1 MMYSLTGKLT
11 NAFSRSTSRVLAML
25 ACLGISSGL
34 TLPAQAAVTPTGTV
48 ITNTAIASYSV
59 GSEEFSRSDSATLT
73 TQEVNPGP
81 VAPTPATITLSHLD
95 PDGTPLTL
103 NGTNYSDG
111 QGNFTPYADFEDDDG
126 NVINFPATVSVSDD
140 EFGYRAGEPVVII
153 VEEADKNANP
163 ARPDTIVVTITTPDG
178 SDTEQLTLF
187 ETGDDTGIFAAIL
200 PTQSTNEG
208 TQPYDGILSVKT
220 GTEVL
225 VSYTDAVDATDSV
238 SANTLFNPVSRV
250 FSSSDGSPVNDVSIT
265 LMDADTGL
273 PATDKVFYEDGVT
286 PFPVTVI
293 SGPADQRAASASAT
307 ATTPVF
313 GAGEFW
319 FPYIEDGSY
328 FLAIDAPATFRIPS
342 ELDDSALSNTPNGP
356 FDISAISRGET
367 FTVNNQVFRTDIGA
381 DPLDNSLLLSKQSD
395 INEAGIGDSLKFT
408 ITLVNNEVTAT
419 DAQLI
424 DTLPA
429 GLRYMEGSAR
439 LNDEKVDF
447 DLSRDGRTLTLPIDR
462 IEPFDRLQLTYVT
475 QVTALAKG
483 ELVNRVTLNDD
494 VITANKA
501 SARIIIRDEFFKD
514 TARLF
519 GRIYLD
525 DCEGNQ
531 ASVDGVPDIRLFMED
546 GTYVVSDDNGEW
558 HIEDVAPGTHV
569 VQMDTATI
577 PPYMELMECPQ
588 RGFHAGRNYSQFVDV
603 QPGSFWRVDF
613 FLKMREPEV
622 GEIRHQLSHSLVPFT
637 QDEQNRRPYNSPVE
651 KKVRYRYTLNGQG
664 LPLQNVTGMISLP
677 EGVVYETGS
686 TTMDGRSIEDPAI
699 TYGTLVYRLN
709 DKPEAWANV
718 IEFNAYISDKAPMGE
733 LVTRAVARFQA
744 DGQSSQQIQP
754 VSTAIKL
761 TLPPK
766 EENVKPVVPPK
777 FANFSDVL
785 TEEDMQNLSN
795 VIDALD
801 GLGNLELKVI
811 GHTDSSRISSRV
823 QHIFANNQVLSEA
836 RADSVADFLARQ
848 LGIDR
853 SDIIA
858 EGRGPSE
865 PVATN
870 ATSEGRAQ
878 NRRVEVKVL
887 NADAVVNLASAGSDE
902 RMAKVQSLIPGL
914 TGLTATAA
922 GNPAQ
927 LPSEM
932 AIPEYDEN
940 WFRTAPEEPQW
951 LWPPLDRSPSISSTK
966 IAVSHAKNQ
975 RAVLT
980 LNGKPVSALNFDG
993 NTSSKTRDLVISQW
1007 RGVDLMSGPNHFEV
1021 TVMDTSGRVVR
1032 RIDKTVH
1039 FAEAPAKAEFV
1050 KEESRLVADGINS
1063 PVVAVRLTDKEG
1075 FPIRAN
1081 VQGQVDILE
1090 PYTLYSE
1097 QREQEIS
1104 PLTDMQK
1111 PSYQVGQNGVAYIRL
1126 APTFRS
1132 GEVVMRFRHSN
1143 GQTDEIR
1150 AWLKPKERDWIFVGL
1165 GDLAVGYNANG
1176 GNSDSMKAAGVDDN
1190 IYHDGRLAFFAQG
1203 QVLGEWLVT
1212 AAYDSGKED
1221 AEPFAR
1227 LIEPDRYYTLYGDAS
1242 QQQLDASSARKLYV
1256 RVEKE
1261 RFYTVFG
1268 DIDTNL
1274 TVTELGRYSRKLTG
1288 VQTVYQ
1294 GDIAEVSAFVSQ
1306 TNQGF
1311 TREEI
1316 QGDGTSGLYRLKN
1329 QQLVLNSEQVRLEV
1343 RDRYRSENVLST
1355 TLLTRNIDYVIDY
1368 SDGTLYFKGPVAS
1381 TDDAFNPQYIV
1392 VEYEVESDGDLGY
1405 VAGGRAGVKLIDDKV
1420 RAGVTAITQNQSGD
1434 DRHLRAADATVKLGK
1449 TEIKAEIAQS
1459 EEVVSGN
1466 GETANA
1472 HLLEIAH
1479 RDDNFDARA
1488 YIREQEQ
1495 GFGLDQTSMGE
1506 NDARKEGLEGNWYIN
1521 DNNRLQILTFH
1532 HLGLSTGF
1540 DSYQAQTDLIHR
1552 LNDNQQVSV
1561 GFIAAQQESI
1571 DSTLYTDQL
1580 SLGYSQ
1586 RLLNNRLT
1594 LGSQLLT
1601 NISERSDAF
1610 DRLLLGADYQLSRDY
1625 SVFAEHETG
1634 FASDAPERT
1643 IMGIRATPWAGA
1655 RAEQS
1660 IEQVEVDDNYR
1671 LFAVSGLTQDFLIN
1685 ERWSLSAGFEQ
1696 SQDLENSVPVEE
1708 ATTENFHAVHAG
1720 SAFRTEQWQWNNR
1733 LEYRN
1738 GSTLDKWVAR
1748 SNLYHPL
1755 NDALAAGGS
1764 VDWFNESGTEYY
1776 ANNLDARFDLALR
1789 PRVRP
1794 YALLWQTRWVQNTV
1808 GGTGAPD
1815 RTRKLI
1821 NNAHLNWMLSNRDQ
1835 LAGQYGIKRV
1845 LNQYDGDN
1853 YASTTDFMAAEW
1865 RHHLSDRW
1873 DVGAHARRLHGYEAA
1888 QVSHGAGV
1896 SVGFIP
1902 ATNTWVGVGY
1912 NFSGFIDSDFS
1923 AANFTAQGVYLK
1935 LRFKAD
1941 QDSLAAMR
1949 AAFR

>member
-1 MMYSLTGKLT
+1 MLMRSLFPILT
-11 NAFSRSTSRVLAML
+11 TRLHRSALRALGVLLSVLL
-25 ACLGISSGL
+25 APSAL
-34 TLPAQAAVTPTGTV
+34 AAVTPTGTE
-48 ITNTAIASYSV
+48 ITNTVIATYSV
-59 GSEEFSRSDSATLT
+59 NAENFTRSDSASLT

-81 VAPTPATITLSHLD
+81 VVPTPANIRLAHID
-95 PDGTPLTL
+95 DDGTPLTL
-103 NGTNYSDG
+103 NGTDYGDG
-111 QGNFTPYADFEDDDG
+111 QGNFTPYTGFEDESG
-126 NVINFPATVSVSDD
+126 NTINFPATVNISDD
-140 EFGYRAGEPVVII
+140 EFGYRAGEPVIII
-153 VEEADKNANP
+153 VEDQDKNLNP

-187 ETGDDTGIFAAIL
+187 ETGDNTGIFAAVL
-200 PTQSTNEG
+200 PSQDTNQG
-208 TQPYDGILSVKT
+208 TQPYDGIISVKT
-220 GTEVL
+220 GTEL
-225 VSYTDAVDATDSV
+225 SVSYTDPTDPADSV
-238 SANTLFNPVSRV
+238 AAQTLFNPVSRV
-250 FSSSDGSPVNDVSIT
+250 FSSSDGSPVNGVSVT
-265 LMDADTGL
+265 LMNADTGL

-286 PFPVTVI
+286 PYPVTVV
-293 SGPADQRAASASAT
+293 SGPANGVQASAV
-307 ATTPVF
+307 TPEF
-313 GAGEFW
+313 APGQFW
-319 FPYIEDGSY
+319 FPYVEDGNY
-328 FLAIDAPATFRIPS
+328 FLEIEGPSTFRVPS
-342 ELDDSALSNTPNGP
+342 DKDDETLRDTLNGP
-356 FDISAISRGET
+356 FDVTGISRGET
-367 FTVNNQVFRTDIGA
+367 FSVNNQVFRTDIGA

-395 INEAGIGDSLKFT
+395 FNEAGIGDSLKFT
-408 ITLVNNEVTAT
+408 INLVNNEV
-419 DAQLI
+419 DANDVTLVDQ
-424 DTLPA
+424 LPA

-439 LNDEKVDF
+439 LNNQKVDF
-447 DLSRDGRTLTLPIDR
+447 DVSRDGRTLTLPIATIDAF
-462 IEPFDRLQLTYVT
+462 ERLQLTYVA

-483 ELVNRVTLNDD
+483 EVVNRVSLNDD
-494 VITANKA
+494 VLVANDA
-501 SARIIIRDEFFKD
+501 SAKVIIRDEFFKD

-546 GTYVVSDDNGEW
+546 GTYVVSDENGEW
-558 HIEDVAPGTHV
+558 HIEDVTPGTHV

-588 RGFHAGRNYSQFVDV
+588 RGFHAGRSYSQFVDV

-622 GEIRHQLSHSLVPFT
+622 GEIRQQLDHALLPFT
-637 QDEQNRRPYNSPVE
+637 AEEMPERPYASPVDH
-651 KKVRYRYTLNGQG
+651 KVRYRFTLDGNG
-664 LPLQNVTGMISLP
+664 LPLKNVTGMISLP
-677 EGVVYETGS
+677 EGLVYETGS
-686 TTMDGRSIEDPAI
+686 STLDGRAIDDPTV
-699 TYGTLVYRLN
+699 TYGNLVYRLN
-709 DKPEAWANV
+709 DKPEEWQNV
-718 IEFNAYISDKAPMGE
+718 IEFNAYISDRAPMGE
-733 LVTRAVARFQA
+733 LITRAVTRFQA
-744 DGQSSQQIQP
+744 DAQSPQQIQP
-754 VSTAIKL
+754 VSTSIKL
-761 TLPPK
+761 VLPPK

-777 FANFSDVL
+777 FANFSDIL
-785 TEEDMQNLSN
+785 TEEDKLNLVN
-795 VIDALD
+795 VIEALD

-836 RADSVADFLARQ
+836 RADSVADFLAKE
-848 LGIDR
+848 LGISR
-853 SDIIA
+853 SQIIA
-858 EGRGPSE
+858 EGRGLTE
-865 PVATN
+865 PVASNST
-870 ATSEGRAQ
+870 AEGRAL

-887 NADAVVNLASAGSDE
+887 NADAVVDLASAGSDVQV
-902 RMAKVQSLIPGL
+902 AKVQSLIPGL
-914 TGLTATAA
+914 TGLMATAA
-922 GNPAQ
+922 GNPAR

-932 AIPEYDEN
+932 TIPEYDEN
-940 WFRTAPEEPQW
+940 WFRTAPDEAQW
-951 LWPPLDRSPSISSTK
+951 IWPPLDRSPSISSTK
-966 IAVSHAKNQ
+966 IAVSHSKKQ
-975 RAVLT
+975 RATLT

-1021 TVMDTSGRVVR
+1021 TVTDTAGSVVK
-1032 RIDKTVH
+1032 RIKKTVH

-1050 KEESRLVADGINS
+1050 KDESMLVADGINP

-1081 VQGQVDILE
+1081 VQGQVEILE
-1090 PYTLYSE
+1090 PYSLYSE

-1111 PSYQVGQNGVAYIRL
+1111 PAYQVGQNGIAHIRL
-1126 APTFRS
+1126 APTLRS
-1132 GEVVMRFRHSN
+1132 GEVVMRFKHSN

-1150 AWLKPKERDWIFVGL
+1150 AWLKPKEREWIFVGL

-1288 VQTVYQ
+1288 IQTVYQ
-1294 GDIAEVSAFVSQ
+1294 GDIAEFSGFVSQ
-1306 TNQGF
+1306 TDQGF
-1311 TREEI
+1311 MREEI
-1316 QGDGTSGLYRLKN
+1316 QGDGTSGLYRLEN
-1329 QQLVLNSEQVRLEV
+1329 QQLVLNSEQVRLIV
-1343 RDRYRSENVLST
+1343 RDRYRSENILST
-1355 TLLTRNIDYVIDY
+1355 TTLTRNVDYVIDY

-1381 TDDAFNPQYIV
+1381 TDDGFNPQYIV

-1405 VAGGRAGVKLIDDKV
+1405 IAGGRAGVKLLDDKV
-1420 RAGVTAITQNQSGD
+1420 RAGVTTITQNQSGD
-1434 DRHLRAADATVKLGK
+1434 DRHLRAADATLKLGK
-1449 TEIKAEIAQS
+1449 TEVKAEIAQS

-1466 GETANA
+1466 ADTANA
-1472 HLLEIAH
+1472 HLVEVSH
-1479 RDDNFDARA
+1479 RDEKFDARA
-1488 YIREQEQ
+1488 YIREQED
-1495 GFGLDQTSMGE
+1495 GFGLDQTSVGE
-1506 NDARKEGLEGNWYIN
+1506 NDFRKEGIEGNWYIN
-1521 DNNRLQILTFH
+1521 DDNRLQVMTFH
-1532 HLGLSTGF
+1532 HLGLTTGF
-1540 DSYQAQTDLIHR
+1540 HSYQAQTDWIHR
-1552 LNDNQQVSV
+1552 LSDNQQVSL
-1561 GFIAAQQESI
+1561 GLIAAQQESL
-1571 DSTLYTDQL
+1571 DNTLYTDQL

-1586 RLLNNRLT
+1586 RVLNNRLT
-1594 LGSQLLT
+1594 LSSQLLT
-1601 NISERSDAF
+1601 NISERSDAY
-1610 DRLLLGADYQLSRDY
+1610 DRMLLGADYQITRNY
-1625 SVFAEHETG
+1625 SIFAEHETG
-1634 FASDAPERT
+1634 FSDDAPERS

-1671 LFAVSGLTQDFLIN
+1671 LFAVSGLTQDFLLN
-1685 ERWSLSAGFEQ
+1685 DEWSLSAGFEQ
-1696 SQDLENSVPVEE
+1696 SKDLENSVPVED

-1738 GSTLDKWVAR
+1738 GTTLDKWVAR

-1776 ANNLDARFDLALR
+1776 ANQLDLRFDLALR
-1789 PRVRP
+1789 PRVNP
-1794 YALLWQTRWVQNTV
+1794 YALLWQTRWVQDTI
-1808 GGTGAPD
+1808 GGIGAPD

-1821 NNAHLNWMLSNRDQ
+1821 NNAHLNWMITGRDQ

-1865 RHHLSDRW
+1865 RHHLTDRW
-1873 DVGAHARRLHGYEAA
+1873 DVGAHGRRLHGYEAG
-1888 QVSHGAGV
+1888 QISHGAGL

-1912 NFSGFIDSDFS
+1912 NFTGFIDSDFS